1 MTEKP
6 LADIYDEFA
15 KTYEQNRSQFDM
27 SSILDNFYTGME
39 NKTGKMLDL
48 GCGAGEPFAR
58 YFVDR
63 GWDVIG
69 VDFSQRMLDLAS
81 KYVPEMQAVYSD
93 INGVDFKSQQFDVV
107 TAIYSL
113 FHVPSKHHGEMFRKF
128 GRWLK
133 ADGRAMFTY
142 ATVAYTGCEEYDGY
156 KEFLGK
162 DLYYSHLTTDDL
174 YAALDN
180 SGLVVESAQHRE
192 IGGETFLWV
201 TVSKQQ

>member
-1 MTEKP
+1 
-6 LADIYDEFA
+6 
-15 KTYEQNRSQFDM
+15 
-27 SSILDNFYTGME
+27 
-39 NKTGKMLDL
+39 MLDL

-58 YFVDR
+58 YFIDR

-69 VDFSQRMLDLAS
+69 VDFSPRMLELAN
-81 KYVPEMQAVYSD
+81 KYVPEMQAVYGD
-93 INGVDFKSQQFDVV
+93 INAVDFESQQFDVV

-113 FHVPSKHHGEMFRKF
+113 FHVPSKNHGDIFRKF
-128 GRWLK
+128 SRWLK

-142 ATVAYTGCEEYDGY
+142 ATVAYTGREEYDGY

-174 YAALDN
+174 YAELKN
-180 SGLVVESAQHRE
+180 SGLLVESAQHHE

-201 TVSKQQ
+201 TVSKQP